1 MVIVFPPSLVFN
13 AAVVGQTAERGKKA
27 ATNQPIGAWRKERED
42 YTIEKKKR
50 PYSQASRTLFPPF
63 HSAIQKRE
71 TETKQKKLRRKTKP
85 TEKVI
90 GNSNKVKKTVYRE
103 RD

>member
-42 YTIEKKKR
+42 YTIEKKKK
-50 PYSQASRTLFPPF
+50 TLQSGKSDPVPTISF
-63 HSAIQKRE
+63 SN
-71 TETKQKKLRRKTKP
+71 TETGNRNKTKKAK
-85 TEKVI
+85 EK
-90 GNSNKVKKTVYRE
+90 N
-103 RD
+103 